1 MLEMLTFVM
10 RRDRIAQTSTWI
22 LSGIVILLC
31 STNRYEIEASGGAVD
46 PANVPPGAEVVLLSF
61 EVEKYDTRARD
72 AQWNLSKNLQLI
84 SGIGLDTVEGVTLAL
99 SYRWE

>member
-1 MLEMLTFVM
+1 VTLHGSSVRGIKLLVAAGTATIPGWTIMLEMLTFVM

-72 AQWNLSKNLQLI
+72 A
-84 SGIGLDTVEGVTLAL
+84 
-99 SYRWE
+99 